1 MGAFL
6 FVPAE
11 QFDKFLGIINSRLGT
26 KLVVPETHS
35 GLYSYRFGDGSTPC
49 PKYLGKVHDA
59 DSKAQLFN
67 WDSMPFRSDE
77 ALKLKYEKAD
87 QKARSDLERKLA
99 SIATYAPREKKCS
112 GVKAAQNRQKRETMM
127 ETFQDALGL
136 RKWENIG
143 EDSKAPVLTVDKAL
157 PFPPESG
164 PVLIAIDVEVHE
176 FCQEMITEVGFAI
189 LDIDK
194 TRTVAPGKLG
204 ENWWSLMEAKHLRV
218 KEYAYHCNR
227 KFVAGCPDNFN
238 FG

>member
-26 KLVVPETHS
+26 ELVIPEAHS
-35 GLYSYRFGDGSTPC
+35 GLYSYRFRGGGTPC
-49 PKYLGKVHDA
+49 PRYLGKVHDA

-67 WDSMPFRSDE
+67 WDSMPFRADE

-87 QKARSDLERKLA
+87 QRARSELERKLA
-99 SIATYAPREKKCS
+99 NFATFAPRKMKCS
-112 GVKAAQNRQKRETMM
+112 GVKAAQNRQKREIMM
-127 ETFQDALGL
+127 VKFQDVLGL
-136 RKWENIG
+136 RNWENVG
-143 EDSKAPVLTVDKAL
+143 EDSKAPVFTVDKAP
-157 PFPPESG
+157 PFTPESG

-176 FCQEMITEVGFAI
+176 FCHDMVTEVGFAI
-189 LDIDK
+189 LDTVK
-194 TRTVAPGKLG
+194 TKTVGPGELG

-218 KEYAYHCNR
+218 KEYAYHRNR